1 MGNAVQSIQWIV
13 FRNIQEVFLRNRKIE
28 PYKEEID
35 SVMNVYDDDLDIE
48 KLDAQLDD
56 LMMMQVI
63 YQSFCS
69 SYQ

>member
-1 MGNAVQSIQWIV
+1 M
-13 FRNIQEVFLRNRKIE
+13 FLRNRKIE

-56 LMMMQVI
+56 LTMMQVI

>member
-1 MGNAVQSIQWIV
+1 M
-13 FRNIQEVFLRNRKIE
+13 FLRNRKIE